1 MRKRWK
7 GAPSL
12 RIDRIVDSAASKKYR
27 RNKKLREE
35 KYSTVREEVL
45 FQLAEPDSFQDYERE
60 LRNFEEALLEE
71 REVIAFS
78 VLLDNT
84 LQIEES

>member
-1 MRKRWK
+1 M
-7 GAPSL
+7 
-12 RIDRIVDSAASKKYR
+12 
-27 RNKKLREE
+27 
-35 KYSTVREEVL
+35 REEVL